1 MNLPQEL
8 FSKWLAGIVG
18 VLSALILSAF
28 AFPKLRSYLIQLGR
42 YLVIPAI
49 FGLLVL
55 AVVLQVQKSPWGWGT
70 TKRIPQELIGGYW
83 IWLALL
89 LIGTIASTILFV
101 RLSRKS
107 AGGSRTATEERFPD
121 VETAWG
127 EIAIRLEHAGI
138 VPEDQ
143 TYYLVLAPDEDEVRA
158 LIETAGIQVFATVP
172 DGPSPLRAFATSD
185 GVLLSC
191 VGSSGF
197 GQGDPSA
204 SARLGSVCRS
214 LRELRP
220 DAPPVRGVT
229 ITVPMSWID
238 RPEATANASAARD
251 DLRAVRRSL
260 GLRCPVFL
268 LFTAMEQLPG
278 FTEFIA
284 RMAATGSPQV
294 LGQRVGFSVPSSEA
308 FSGDLARQAMI
319 WMSGWFHEWILNLL
333 AADPLNAA
341 GNEQLITLDYEFL
354 RRRKGFCAVMESV
367 LATHRGG
374 EPVLFRGCYFVATGQ
389 GRDERA
395 FAAGLLRG
403 ARGRILADHV
413 ATTWSEQARHDDRR
427 HVRAAVAVGAVVG
440 TICLLL
446 WAGIIQRV
454 EWWGV
459 AGLLA
464 MAVTWAVV
472 LFRMPRR

>member
-1 MNLPQEL
+1 
-8 FSKWLAGIVG
+8 
-18 VLSALILSAF
+18 
-28 AFPKLRSYLIQLGR
+28 
-42 YLVIPAI
+42 
-49 FGLLVL
+49 
-55 AVVLQVQKSPWGWGT
+55 
-70 TKRIPQELIGGYW
+70 
-83 IWLALL
+83 
-89 LIGTIASTILFV
+89 
-101 RLSRKS
+101 
-107 AGGSRTATEERFPD
+107 
-121 VETAWG
+121 VEAAWR
-127 EIAIRLEHAGI
+127 EVAIRLEHAGI

-191 VGSSGF
+191 VGASGF

-204 SARLGSVCRS
+204 SARLGAVCRG
-214 LRELRP
+214 LLELRP

-229 ITVPMSWID
+229 IAVPMPWID
-238 RPEATANASAARD
+238 RPESTANAAAARD

-268 LFTAMEQLPG
+268 LFTAMEHLPG
-278 FTEFIA
+278 FTEFVS

-308 FSGDLARQAMI
+308 FSGDLARQAMV
-319 WMSGWFHEWILNLL
+319 WMSGWFHEWILSLL

-403 ARGRILADHV
+403 ARGRILADHA
-413 ATTWSEQARHDDRR
+413 ATAWSEQARLDDRR

-440 TICLLL
+440 TICVLL
-446 WAGIIQRV
+446 WAGIILRAG
-454 EWWGV
+454 WWGV
-459 AGLLA
+459 GGLLA
-464 MAVTWAVV
+464 MTATWAVV
-472 LFRMPRR
+472 LFRLPRR